1 MATDRFDRR
10 GAVRVARR
18 ATEAA
23 TRTTLRHMGG
33 KWPVGATMLF
43 AVVTACA
50 PAPPP
55 YESRYVPPSPTSPP
69 PPQLAP
75 GASFVDDFNRPDTE
89 AGLGAAWDMRG
100 AEIVGNPILPPTTDG
115 SIIGGQF
122 MASGDSSVYAV
133 REFRSAVRRIGAEGR
148 WTRVGNG
155 GEETF
160 VMAVSANE
168 KLRTDMVH
176 FAATPAGWGVTTRR
190 NGGVARHVMGG
201 KFHPPLDL
209 NRSYR
214 FEMDIADGSVTVRVP
229 GMESTGKV
237 GTIGLVGNRAFWQ
250 LYPSPSRIPLG
261 VRYSADMVWV
271 AEDNQPLTPLP
282 SA

>member
-1 MATDRFDRR
+1 MS
-10 GAVRVARR
+10 
-18 ATEAA
+18 EAL
-23 TRTTLRHMGG
+23 TLTTLRDMGG
-33 KWPVGATMLF
+33 KSSVVATMLVV
-43 AVVTACA
+43 VVTACT

-69 PPQLAP
+69 PPPLSP

-89 AGLGAAWDMRG
+89 TGLGAAWDMRG
-100 AEIVGNPILPPTTDG
+100 AEIVANPILPPATDG
-115 SIIGGQF
+115 LIRDGQF
-122 MASGDSSVYAV
+122 VASGDSSVYAV
-133 REFRSAVRRIGAEGR
+133 REFRGAVRRIGAEGR

-176 FAATPAGWGVTTRR
+176 FSVTPTGWGVSTRR
-190 NGGVARHVMGG
+190 NGGVARYVIGG
-201 KFHPPLDL
+201 KFDPPLGLDH
-209 NRSYR
+209 SYR

-229 GMESTGKV
+229 GMERKGRA

-250 LYPSPSRIPLG
+250 LYPSPRQVPLG
-261 VRYSADMVWV
+261 VKFSADMVWV
-271 AEDNQPLTPLP
+271 AEENQPLSPLP